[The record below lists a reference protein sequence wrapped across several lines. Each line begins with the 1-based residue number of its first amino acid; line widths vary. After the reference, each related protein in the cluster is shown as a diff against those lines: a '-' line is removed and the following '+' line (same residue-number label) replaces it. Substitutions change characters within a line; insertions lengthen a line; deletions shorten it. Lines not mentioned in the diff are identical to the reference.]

1 MGFNMASFTHL
12 LRKLVHRLPAFSTV
26 PAVCVISKVK
36 AEEPVV
42 KEECS
47 HCKTEKLLKA
57 TELPLYEDPDD
68 YIQYE
73 LEERAPSSLE
83 LGIST
88 LRKSAG
94 QYLYTVE
101 GTRERVSQ
109 IYETAIAHSKS
120 TYDYITH
127 DDNAIPRAIV
137 ITVGGL
143 GGLLLGARGGLMK
156 KITYSGTGML
166 VVASLCY
173 PRQAIE
179 LTQRGYKVVRDQSVS
194 MVKEYTGYDLKDLL
208 SLKNFTSSP
217 LPTPTIDEIGQQV
230 SDVHYFGF
238 RFFENLSKR
247 NLAKEKQPNEETNTK
262 DKIVQGDPG
271 MSNPEDKDMYT
282 TRGG

>member
-217 LPTPTIDEIGQQV
+217 LPTPTIDEIGQQ
-230 SDVHYFGF
+230 
-238 RFFENLSKR
+238 
-247 NLAKEKQPNEETNTK
+247 AKEKQPNEETNTK

>member
-57 TELPLYEDPDD
+57 T
-68 YIQYE
+68 
-73 LEERAPSSLE
+73 
-83 LGIST
+83 
-88 LRKSAG
+88 
-94 QYLYTVE
+94 E

>member
-1 MGFNMASFTHL
+1 MASFRHL
-12 LRKLVHRLPAFSTV
+12 LWKVVHPLPAFSAV
-26 PAVCVISKVK
+26 PAVCFISKVK

-42 KEECS
+42 KEECC
-47 HCKTEKLLKA
+47 HCKTKKLLKA
-57 TELPLYEDPDD
+57 TELPLYGDPDD
-68 YIQYE
+68 CIQYE
-73 LEERAPSSLE
+73 LEERAPGSLE

-88 LRKSAG
+88 LRKTAS

-101 GTRERVSQ
+101 ETKERASQ
-109 IYETAIAHSKS
+109 IYETAIAHSKG

-194 MVKEYTGYDLKDLL
+194 MVKEYTVSKRIHLYGYDLKDLF
-208 SLKNFTSSP
+208 SLKNFTSTQ
-217 LPTPTIDEIGQQV
+217 LPTPTIDEIGQQ
-230 SDVHYFGF
+230 G
-238 RFFENLSKR
+238 E
-247 NLAKEKQPNEETNTK
+247 EKQSNEVTNTK
-262 DKIVQGDPG
+262 DKNVQGDPG

-282 TRGG
+282 TRGS